1 MKDAAGF
8 SGVWRE
14 VHFEEWT
21 NPGSA
26 AQLRARHAKR
36 QGFLAELPA
45 ERRIVTIAIV
55 REEATTP
62 LNDEQRAAVGEGVA
76 QVGARAKAAAVMIG
90 ARGFKAVIIRS
101 IIAALTLVQRSRC
114 PTRSFDD
121 LEATFAWV
129 APMLDPADGNP
140 ITVAE
145 LAAAYRALLELAEQT
160 QAAAP
165 P

>member
-1 MKDAAGF
+1 MRATPSARVF
-8 SGVWRE
+8 SLSS
-14 VHFEEWT
+14 H
-21 NPGSA
+21 
-26 AQLRARHAKR
+26 
-36 QGFLAELPA
+36 
-45 ERRIVTIAIV
+45 
-55 REEATTP
+55 
-62 LNDEQRAAVGEGVA
+62 DEQRAAVGEGVA